1 MTNDKSRQF
10 VTIEKSW
17 DRKDSSVI
25 LRDLPCEDYN
35 SQIRDIKRLIRDLC
49 DFPCDII
56 RDLRCEYV
64 ICLSRLAAM
73 RFTEILLES
82 FDVRHEVPV
91 FLVPFRRH
99 VPPFYFQQEVNRF
112 LVIAVSDNSYQQ
124 STYRR
129 RRMKDLN
136 LLYDFLAQFTCR
148 ASLP

>member
-1 MTNDKSRQF
+1 MMLLYVSIRLL
-10 VTIEKSW
+10 TI
-17 DRKDSSVI
+17 
-25 LRDLPCEDYN
+25 
-35 SQIRDIKRLIRDLC
+35 
-49 DFPCDII
+49 F
-56 RDLRCEYV
+56 
-64 ICLSRLAAM
+64 CLSRLAAM

-91 FLVPFRRH
+91 FLIPFRRH
-99 VPPFYFQQEVNRF
+99 VPPFYYQQEVNRF